1 MFSALEVVFS
11 AFMAENSFIKPRIR
25 SVRIGK
31 GRQVVCILLC
41 AALLAA
47 CSTPV
52 PSWRIKAAPLVEELG
67 RQEAPVLFP
76 QEYRNLLETFEHGE
90 ALYHV
95 REDDRG
101 ADVYYRLAFQKA
113 GLLQSE
119 VQQAMKLREAE
130 KQQRVAELA
139 AKAEEEQLMR
149 AAAEAEVRMRDQQLA
164 RSAEAARLEQK
175 KTKEPPP
182 ALPTTYT
189 VRRGETLP
197 QISARTEIYN
207 DSTLWPIIYRANR
220 DQIRDPKRL
229 WPGQVFVIPRN
240 FSRDEA
246 IEARRYS
253 NKINNIPARLQS
265 R

>member
-1 MFSALEVVFS
+1 MF
-11 AFMAENSFIKPRIR
+11 
-25 SVRIGK
+25 GK
-31 GRQVVCILLC
+31 GRQAVCILLFY
-41 AALLAA
+41 ALLAA

-52 PSWRIKAAPLVEELG
+52 PSWRGKAAPLVEEIG
-67 RQEAPVLFP
+67 RREAPELFP
-76 QEYRNLLETFEHGE
+76 QEYRSLLETFEHGE

-95 REDDRG
+95 REDDEG
-101 ADVYYRLAFQKA
+101 ADIYYQLAFQKA
-113 GLLQSE
+113 EMLLSE
-119 VQQAMKLREAE
+119 VRQAKRRLAAE

-139 AKAEEEQLMR
+139 AKAQEEQLMR
-149 AAAEAEVRMRDQQLA
+149 AAAEAEIRLRAQQVA
-164 RSAEAARLEQK
+164 RAADAAGSPQK

-182 ALPTTYT
+182 PLPASYT

-240 FSRDEA
+240 FSRAEA
-246 IEARRYS
+246 VEARRFS
-253 NKINNIPARLQS
+253 NKNN
-265 R
+265 

>member
-1 MFSALEVVFS
+1 ML
-11 AFMAENSFIKPRIR
+11 
-25 SVRIGK
+25 VRC
-31 GRQVVCILLC
+31 RQAVYIALLC
-41 AALLAA
+41 TVLAA
-47 CSTPV
+47 CSAPV
-52 PSWRIKAAPLVEELG
+52 STWRSKVGPLVDDLG
-67 RQEAPVLFP
+67 RREAQVLFP

-90 ALYHV
+90 ALFHV
-95 REDDRG
+95 REDDKA
-101 ADVYYRLAFQKA
+101 ADVYYQLAFQKA
-113 GLLQSE
+113 EMLQLE
-119 VQQAMKLREAE
+119 VQKARKRLAAE

-149 AAAEAEVRMRDQQLA
+149 AAAEAELRLREQLA
-164 RSAEAARLEQK
+164 AKAAELSRTSQK
-175 KTKEPPP
+175 KSRESAPS
-182 ALPTTYT
+182 LPTTYT

-246 IEARRYS
+246 VEARRYS
-253 NKINNIPARLQS
+253 NKNN
-265 R
+265 

>member
-1 MFSALEVVFS
+1 MVD
-11 AFMAENSFIKPRIR
+11 
-25 SVRIGK
+25 
-31 GRQVVCILLC
+31 
-41 AALLAA
+41 
-47 CSTPV
+47 
-52 PSWRIKAAPLVEELG
+52 ELG
-67 RQEAPVLFP
+67 RREAPSLFP

-90 ALYHV
+90 ALFHV
-95 REDDRG
+95 REDDKA
-101 ADVYYRLAFQKA
+101 ADVYYQLAYQKAEMLQLEVQKARKRLA
-113 GLLQSE
+113 
-119 VQQAMKLREAE
+119 AE

-149 AAAEAEVRMRDQQLA
+149 AAAEAELRLRTQQA
-164 RSAEAARLEQK
+164 AKAAEQSRTAQK
-175 KTKEPPP
+175 KSKESAPS
-182 ALPTTYT
+182 LPTTYT

-246 IEARRYS
+246 VEARRYS
-253 NKINNIPARLQS
+253 NKNN
-265 R
+265 